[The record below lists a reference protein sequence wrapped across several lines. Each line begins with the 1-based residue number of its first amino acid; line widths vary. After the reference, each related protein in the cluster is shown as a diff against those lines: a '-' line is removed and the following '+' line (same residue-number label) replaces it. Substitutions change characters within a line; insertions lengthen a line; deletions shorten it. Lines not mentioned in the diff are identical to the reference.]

1 MSWIKCCVISRI
13 TSLKKLTEKIIFSN
27 LFICCCEFMILFNIF
42 LNFERIVFQVAL
54 VSCFLRMLNKQAGPL
69 LSYIKKNQHKM
80 LFNPGWSTDMVN
92 VDPTCWRSGL
102 SDWKMYGL
110 HINVTTNLWRNDSSL
125 LILFNVP
132 LAILPPLSYKQPL
145 NISRK

>member
-1 MSWIKCCVISRI
+1 
-13 TSLKKLTEKIIFSN
+13 
-27 LFICCCEFMILFNIF
+27 
-42 LNFERIVFQVAL
+42 
-54 VSCFLRMLNKQAGPL
+54 
-69 LSYIKKNQHKM
+69 M
-80 LFNPGWSTDMVN
+80 LFNPGWSTDKVN

-132 LAILPPLSYKQPL
+132 LVILPPLSYKQPL
-145 NISRK
+145 NISRKWSANNVGRMFCGNNSKCYQKTHTVKPIINVKNKQYQTFFMPVTTTVQTITRENTECMTQKNSLC